1 MRRKLR
7 RLASSSRNARAT
19 VQGSDGRLPVILQV
33 TSAPPV
39 ACRLR
44 AARCVRALP
53 RAERAARVCVL
64 AFRVLAFRV
73 TSPYIAD
80 APPQADD
87 RRWVPP
93 APRTHFLICYI
104 NYKNGHQPYSDFLLH
119 PSAGAIRSDHVIP
132 DTTVTDIATP
142 H

>member
-1 MRRKLR
+1 MVLLEGIGKVAHVRSCV
-7 RLASSSRNARAT
+7 LAFR
-19 VQGSDGRLPVILQV
+19 
-33 TSAPPV
+33 
-39 ACRLR
+39 
-44 AARCVRALP
+44 
-53 RAERAARVCVL
+53 VL

-104 NYKNGHQPYSDFLLH
+104 K
-119 PSAGAIRSDHVIP
+119 
-132 DTTVTDIATP
+132 TDINRTLTSSCIQAP
-142 H
+142 ALSDLIM